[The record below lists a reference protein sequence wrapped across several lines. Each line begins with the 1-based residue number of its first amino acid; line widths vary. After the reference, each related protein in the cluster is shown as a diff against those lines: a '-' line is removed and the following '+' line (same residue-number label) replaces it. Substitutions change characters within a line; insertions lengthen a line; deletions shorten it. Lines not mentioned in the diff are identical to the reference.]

1 MPLPKNDQNFVQAG
15 SGGQS
20 GWIGKLFGGIGE
32 TARAR
37 SMAQIQLDLHGERA
51 KIDTAHVKERTTHKS
66 VTEAASKDYLDES
79 RYRRG
84 GRAMKRGIKNAEA
97 LNNAK
102 IVDFDSSGIPRMQRT
117 GANPG
122 SSPDDK
128 SEMETTTSKTPP
140 STPDATPTAT
150 STAKPPADRGK
161 NPARAPRARG
171 ASIKDVTAAMGKG
184 AIDEEQATMISPKFA
199 AQKGREAA
207 ASKFNPDSP
216 QVTPANVKKPRK
228 PRTPKA
234 GA

>member
-1 MPLPKNDQNFVQAG
+1 MPLPKNDQSIVQAG

-51 KIDTAHVKERTTHKS
+51 KIDTAHVKERATHKT
-66 VTEAASKDYLDES
+66 VTDTAAKDYLDES
-79 RYRRG
+79 RYKRG
-84 GRAMKRGIKNAEA
+84 GRAMKRGIKNADA

-122 SSPDDK
+122 SSSDDT
-128 SEMETTTSKTPP
+128 SEMEIDTPAKKG
-140 STPDATPTAT
+140 ST
-150 STAKPPADRGK
+150 KPPADRGK

-171 ASIKDVTAAMGKG
+171 ASIKDVTAAMSKG

-207 ASKFNPDSP
+207 SSKFNPDSP

>member
-51 KIDTAHVKERTTHKS
+51 KIDTAHVKERTTHKN
-66 VTEAASKDYLDES
+66 VTETASKDYLDES

-84 GRAMKRGIKNAEA
+84 GRAMKRGIKNAQA
-97 LNNAK
+97 LNEAK

-122 SSPDDK
+122 SSSDDT
-128 SEMETTTSKTPP
+128 SEMEVTTTPKNPSSTPP
-140 STPDATPTAT
+140 G
-150 STAKPPADRGK
+150 DRGS
-161 NPARAPRARG
+161 NPARKPRSRSG
-171 ASIKDVTAAMGKG
+171 TIKEVTAAMASGN
-184 AIDEEQATMISPKFA
+184 IDKEQATMISPAYA
-199 AQKGREAA
+199 AREGRKAAA
-207 ASKFNPDSP
+207 ASTSPDAP

>member
-15 SGGQS
+15 SGGWS
-20 GWIGKLFGGIGE
+20 VGKLFGGIGE
-32 TARAR
+32 AARAR

-66 VTEAASKDYLDES
+66 VTDTAAKDYLDES

-122 SSPDDK
+122 SSSDDT
-128 SEMETTTSKTPP
+128 SEMEVTTTSKTPP
-140 STPDATPTAT
+140 STPPG
-150 STAKPPADRGK
+150 DRGA
-161 NPARAPRARG
+161 NPARKPRSRSG
-171 ASIKDVTAAMGKG
+171 TIKEVTAAMASGN
-184 AIDEEQATMISPKFA
+184 IDKEQATMISPAYA
-199 AQKGREAA
+199 AREGRKAAA
-207 ASKFNPDSP
+207 ASTSPDAP

>member
-1 MPLPKNDQNFVQAG
+1 MPLPKNDQSIVQAG

-51 KIDTAHVKERTTHKS
+51 KIDTAHVKERTTHKN
-66 VTEAASKDYLDES
+66 VTETASKDYLDES

-122 SSPDDK
+122 SSSDDT
-128 SEMETTTSKTPP
+128 SEMEIDTPAKKG
-140 STPDATPTAT
+140 ST
-150 STAKPPADRGK
+150 KPPADRGK
-161 NPARAPRARG
+161 NPARAPRTRG
-171 ASIKDVTAAMGKG
+171 GTIKEVTAAMASGN
-184 AIDEEQATMISPKFA
+184 IDKEQATMISPAYA
-199 AQKGREAA
+199 AREGRKAAA
-207 ASKFNPDSP
+207 ASTSPDAP

>member
-1 MPLPKNDQNFVQAG
+1 MPLPKNDQSIVQAG
-15 SGGQS
+15 SGNQS

-51 KIDTAHVKERTTHKS
+51 KIDTAHVKERATHKT
-66 VTEAASKDYLDES
+66 VTDTAAKDYLDES

-122 SSPDDK
+122 SSSDDT
-128 SEMETTTSKTPP
+128 SEMEVTTTPKNPSSTPP
-140 STPDATPTAT
+140 G
-150 STAKPPADRGK
+150 DRGS
-161 NPARAPRARG
+161 NPARKPRSRSG
-171 ASIKDVTAAMGKG
+171 TIKEVTAAMASGN
-184 AIDEEQATMISPKFA
+184 IDKEQATMISPAYA
-199 AQKGREAA
+199 AREGRKAAA
-207 ASKFNPDSP
+207 ASTSPDAP

>member
-66 VTEAASKDYLDES
+66 VTETASKDYLDES

-84 GRAMKRGIKNAEA
+84 GRAMKRGIKNADA

-122 SSPDDK
+122 SSSDDT
-128 SEMETTTSKTPP
+128 SEMEVTTTPKNPSSTPP
-140 STPDATPTAT
+140 G
-150 STAKPPADRGK
+150 DRGS
-161 NPARAPRARG
+161 NPARKPRSRSG
-171 ASIKDVTAAMGKG
+171 TIKEVTAAMASGN
-184 AIDEEQATMISPKFA
+184 IDKEQATMISPAYA
-199 AQKGREAA
+199 AREGRKAAA
-207 ASKFNPDSP
+207 ASTSPDAP

-228 PRTPKA
+228 PRIPKA